1 VSYNGVLDTL
11 GQSQVVPYLV
21 EILRDGHDVRVLS
34 FERKSKDLR
43 SIQNLQKRLCERGL
57 KWTWLPY
64 HKNPPVLST
73 LWDVTRG
80 LLTLFWLTWRHK
92 VQVLHARSQVAA
104 AMVWP
109 VARLLRRRFIFDLR
123 GQMAYEY
130 ADGGTW
136 AEGGFLYRLAE
147 RAEQRFI
154 KDADAIVVLTR
165 VLANDLKVAGARPPV
180 IIPTCVD
187 LDLFQFPLP
196 GDRLARMAY
205 CGSLGAR
212 YAPELLVAFY
222 LEAARAIDSL
232 DLLILTHSESTIMK
246 RVLTG
251 ANLLPERFTILEVP
265 HERVPEYLMQA
276 LFGVLLLR
284 GARSLRGAC
293 PTKVGEYLAA
303 GLPVVST
310 PGIGDVNDILEGER
324 VGIVLQGHDTRAF
337 SEGACR
343 LAQLLKEGQTL
354 RDRCRRVAE
363 KEFSLSERG
372 GPSYRAL
379 YRRLE
384 SRL

>member
-1 VSYNGVLDTL
+1 MSYNGVLDTL

-80 LLTLFWLTWRHK
+80 LLTLFWLTLRYK

-165 VLANDLKVAGARPPV
+165 VLANDLEIAGARHPV
-180 IIPTCVD
+180 IIPACVD

-196 GDRLARMAY
+196 GGRLARMAY

-222 LEAARAIDSL
+222 LEAAQAIASL
-232 DLLILTHSESTIMK
+232 DLLILTHSEPTIIK
-246 RVLTG
+246 RMLAG

-265 HERVPEYLMQA
+265 HERVPEYLMQS

-293 PTKVGEYLAA
+293 PTKVGEYLAS
-303 GLPVVST
+303 GLPVVSS
-310 PGIGDVNDILEGER
+310 PGIGDVADILEGER

-337 SEGACR
+337 YEGARR

-379 YRRLE
+379 YGHLE
-384 SRL
+384 SQL